1 MTHSLLD
8 KVRDLFENVVTLQD
22 VVKITLNPQL
32 DDSIHRKKIRQL
44 IMGVKNLLVDITD
57 AKETLDDYTIELKK

>member
-57 AKETLDDYTIELKK
+57 AKETLDEYTIELKK